1 MLSRR
6 EVMAGA
12 AGTAALA
19 ALGGRNGEARAAD
32 GAPLLDP
39 ALAQGVRDTAT
50 LEALPGKAPLIK
62 LTYRPPNYETPIS
75 YFDKPITPNDAFFVR
90 YHLAGVPETIDVDKW
105 RLAVGGE
112 GVEKPFELSFAELQA
127 FPAVELTA
135 VLQCSGA
142 RRGLFEPHAPGVQ
155 WGYGA
160 MGAAK
165 WKGARLKDILSK
177 AGVRKET
184 LEIVADGADVPVLDK
199 TPKFTKSIPLW
210 KALDENALVAYAMNG
225 EPLPLY
231 NGFPARLVVPG
242 WTGTYWMKHLTSLNA
257 VTKPLA
263 NFWMA
268 SAYRVPNGKFAFAQ
282 HFTSQETDVNTPITE
297 MLVNSLATAPADG
310 AKLPR
315 GQSVAVK
322 GLVWDAGYGVNAV
335 EVSTDGGATFST
347 AALGEDLG
355 RFAFRPF
362 SFAFTPLNV
371 GKLTII
377 VNARNKIGQT
387 QTSELIANP
396 GGYHH
401 NLTPR
406 LTVEII

>member
-6 EVMAGA
+6 EIVAA
-12 AGTAALA
+12 AGTAAFA
-19 ALGGRNGEARAAD
+19 AFAGPSGRAWSAED
-32 GAPLLDP
+32 VPSLDP
-39 ALAQGVRDTAT
+39 ALAKGVREEAT

-62 LTYRPPNYETPIS
+62 LSYRPPNYETPIA
-75 YFDKPITPNDAFFVR
+75 YFDNPITPNEAFFVR
-90 YHLAGVPETIDVDKW
+90 YHLAGIPETIDIDKW
-105 RLAVGGE
+105 RLTLGGE
-112 GVEKPFELSFAELQA
+112 GVEKPTALSFADLQK

-142 RRGLFEPHAPGVQ
+142 RRGLFEPHVPGVQ

-160 MGAAK
+160 IGAAK
-165 WKGARLKDILSK
+165 WKGARLKDILAS

-184 LEIVADGADVPVLDK
+184 VEIVVDGADGPVLDK

-210 KALDENALVAYAMNG
+210 KALDENALVAYAMNDA
-225 EPLPLY
+225 PLPHF
-231 NGFPARLVVPG
+231 NGFPARLIVPG

-263 NFWMA
+263 NYWMA
-268 SAYRVPNGKFAFAQ
+268 SAYRLPNGKFAFAQ
-282 HFTSQETDVNTPITE
+282 HFSSQENDANTPITE
-297 MLVNSLATAPADG
+297 MLVNALATAPAPG

-315 GQSVAVK
+315 GRNVEVR
-322 GLVWDAGYGVNAV
+322 GLAWDAGYGVDRV
-335 EVSTDGGATFST
+335 DVSTDGGATFSA
-347 AALGEDLG
+347 AALGADSG
-355 RFAFRPF
+355 RFAFRAF
-362 SFAFTPLNV
+362 SYFFTPGEL
-371 GKLTII
+371 GKMTIV

-401 NLTPR
+401 NLMPR
-406 LTVEII
+406 LTVEIV